1 MGSIKAVLSRL
12 ASLAV
17 IQKRLESG
25 EESRTRLARW
35 VCGRLQLHDVRGKP
49 RVSSCLKALR
59 DLEREGKLQLPP
71 PVLNIV
77 QHWRLRRHAEA
88 VAQPK
93 EVPAEVGQIRDLQLL
108 LVDPQEGE
116 QMRTWNELMVR
127 EHPQGKRRLV
137 GRQLRYLVGSAH
149 GWLGAVGFS
158 ASALHLEAR
167 DRWIGWDAQ
176 QRQAHEGRVVNLSRL
191 LIRPSVQCRNLAS
204 FVLGACLG
212 RVQKDFAARYGYEPW
227 LLESFV
233 DRQQYAGTCFQAA
246 NWECVGQ
253 TKGRGRNDR
262 TGQSPESINLQK
274 AIDAE
279 RSRQVRDLSGV
290 PTAAHFTQW
299 VTNAIAANICG

>member
-17 IQKRLESG
+17 IQQRLESG

-35 VCGRLQLHDVRGKP
+35 VCGRLQLQDVRGKL

-59 DLEREGKLQLPP
+59 DLEREGKLQLSP

-149 GWLGAVGFS
+149 GWLGAVWFS

-167 DRWIGWDAQ
+167 D
-176 QRQAHEGRVVNLSRL
+176 
-191 LIRPSVQCRNLAS
+191 
-204 FVLGACLG
+204 
-212 RVQKDFAARYGYEPW
+212 
-227 LLESFV
+227 
-233 DRQQYAGTCFQAA
+233 
-246 NWECVGQ
+246 Q
-253 TKGRGRNDR
+253 T
-262 TGQSPESINLQK
+262 
-274 AIDAE
+274 AE
-279 RSRQVRDLSGV
+279 NYPGPIDLSHGLPLTWRV
-290 PTAAHFTQW
+290 
-299 VTNAIAANICG
+299 G